1 MTRVKKLKLNMI
13 TSIIYQIASIVSAF
27 ILPRY
32 FLQYY
37 GSEVNGLLSSITQFL
52 AVISLCECG
61 VGAVVQATLYK
72 PIADNDERE
81 ISKIYRS
88 STNFFN
94 KIAILLIFYT
104 IVLLLLYPRLV
115 DNSFNA
121 YYTGVLII
129 AVSISL
135 LAQYY
140 FAITDK
146 LILNAAQLFYVQ
158 MIVGTI
164 SIVLNVI
171 FSIILMRVGMSIQTV
186 KLVASS
192 IFVFQPLVYKFAVN
206 KYFVID
212 KKIVLNEEPIKQ
224 KWNGLAQHIAT
235 VILEN
240 TDVLVLTLFSSLMN
254 VSIYSVYHMVTN
266 GIKLFLT
273 SLANSVKSVFG
284 DMYAKNE
291 IKQLNS
297 TFSKFEWLFHTMV
310 TLIYS
315 ICAVLIVPFIS
326 VYTDKVADTNYILPQ
341 FGIVMCIAM
350 ALYCIRLPYNQM
362 ITAAGHFKQ
371 TQNSAIIEATIN
383 LTVSIMV
390 VYKFGLIGVAF
401 GTLVAVFYRTVYFTV
416 YLSRNILKRNMI
428 IFVKY
433 CIKDSLLAIVIYSS
447 TLWLKMTDTSYFALI
462 ILALKVTIIAFI
474 EVVIMTMLLDRKR
487 FWNCFKNLKS
497 KT

>member
-13 TSIIYQIASIVSAF
+13 TTLIYQAVSIVSVF

-37 GSEVNGLLSSITQFL
+37 GSEVNGLVSSITQFL

-61 VGAVVQATLYK
+61 VGAVVQTALYK

-81 ISKIYRS
+81 ISRIYKS

-94 KIAILLIFYT
+94 KIAILLIIYT
-104 IVLLLLYPRLV
+104 AVLLLLYPRLV
-115 DNSFNA
+115 DNSFDA
-121 YYTGVLII
+121 CYTGILIVAI
-129 AVSISL
+129 SISL

-146 LILNAAQLFYVQ
+146 LIINAAQLIYIQ

-164 SIVLNVI
+164 SLVLNVVI
-171 FSIILMRVGMSIQTV
+171 SIILMRLGMSVQTV
-186 KLVASS
+186 KLAAAS
-192 IFVFQPLVYKFAVN
+192 IFVLQPLVYKYIVN
-206 KYFVID
+206 KNFVID

-240 TDVLVLTLFSSLMN
+240 TDVLVLTIFSTLSN

-266 GIKLFLT
+266 GIKLLLT
-273 SLANSVKSVFG
+273 SLANSVKAVLG
-284 DMYAKNE
+284 DMYAKKE
-291 IKQLNS
+291 INQLNS
-297 TFSKFEWLFHTMV
+297 TFSRFEWIFHTAV

-315 ICAVLIVPFIS
+315 ICAVLVVPFIS
-326 VYTDKVADTNYILPQ
+326 VYTDKVADTNYMLPQ

-362 ITAAGHFKQ
+362 IMAAGHFKQ
-371 TQNSAIIEATIN
+371 TQNSAIIEAIIN
-383 LTVSIMV
+383 LTVSIAV
-390 VYKFGLIGVAF
+390 VYKFGLIGVAL
-401 GTLVAVFYRTVYFTV
+401 GTLIAVLYRTVYFAI
-416 YLSRNILKRNMI
+416 YLSRNILKRNML
-428 IFVKY
+428 IFVNY
-433 CIKDSLLAIVIYSS
+433 CIKDSLLAVVIYCS
-447 TLWLKMTDTSYFALI
+447 TQWLKMTETSYIAWI
-462 ILALKVTIIAFI
+462 ILALKVGVIAFI
-474 EVVIMTMLLDRKR
+474 EVVIMAMLFDRKT
-487 FWNCFKNLKS
+487 FLKLLCRA
-497 KT
+497 KR